1 MPLLPRYDLLD
12 SYQQMTIDP
21 IPTGSIPLHYNEMEN
36 LVNSLF
42 MSCGTNMTF
51 DKYLHMDDHDKRIFL
66 RDLRI
71 NKILS

>member
-1 MPLLPRYDLLD
+1 MPLLPKYDLLD
-12 SYQQMTIDP
+12 SYQQMVIDP
-21 IPTGSIPLHYNEMEN
+21 VDNRPSSIHYNEMEN

-51 DKYLHMDDHDKRIFL
+51 DKYLHMSDHERMILL